1 VRGAL
6 LKVVE
11 EARIHERQVKA
22 ALRASPLPEPFFAS
36 RFSFSPYM
44 ACGHGCA
51 YCDGRAERY
60 WVEGEFDRDIVA
72 RTNVAERLERD
83 LARLRERAPVAVG
96 SGISDAYQ
104 PVEARLGLMRQAA
117 EVLLR
122 RGMPASVLT
131 KSALI
136 VRDLDLWREINAA
149 AGFTLSMSLVFTDD
163 ATRRIFEPGASPIE
177 ERLAALG
184 AFKAAGCGV
193 GVYAMP
199 LLPWISD
206 TPEALGRLLE
216 LCRSA
221 GADFVIPAGLTL
233 RPGRQKEFFLER
245 LAAAFPDLVPRY
257 RELYGEDRASGA
269 CRPAYG
275 RDVSR
280 RFARAVQAAGIATQ
294 VPHRVYRGRMPL
306 YDELYVLLCHMVEL
320 YRQRGTATG
329 RLEGALGRYRGWLA
343 GRKRTFNRRR
353 SETQAALEE
362 ELRAALVA
370 GGMETLLGN
379 SKLAG
384 FLRDVAIERK
394 VFDYVR
400 LELATPGGE
409 GGPSAP

>member
-1 VRGAL
+1 
-6 LKVVE
+6 
-11 EARIHERQVKA
+11 
-22 ALRASPLPEPFFAS
+22 
-36 RFSFSPYM
+36 M

-72 RTNVAERLERD
+72 RTNVAERLDHD

-122 RGMPASVLT
+122 RRMPASVLT
-131 KSALI
+131 KSSLV
-136 VRDLDLWREINAA
+136 VRDLDLWREVNAG
-149 AGFTLSMSLVFTDD
+149 AGFTLSVSLVFADD
-163 ATRRIFEPGASPIE
+163 GTRKIFEPGASPVE
-177 ERLAALG
+177 DRVAALG

-216 LCRSA
+216 LCR
-221 GADFVIPAGLTL
+221 GAAVDFVIPAGLTL

-245 LAAAFPDLVPRY
+245 LAAAYPDLVHRY
-257 RELYGEDRASGA
+257 RDLYGEDRASGA

-275 RDVSR
+275 RDVSL
-280 RFARAVQAAGIATQ
+280 RFARAVQAAGMATQ

-329 RLEGALGRYRGWLA
+329 RLQGALERYRAWLA
-343 GRKRTFNRRR
+343 EKKRAFNRRR
-353 SETQAALEE
+353 SCTQEALED
-362 ELRAALVA
+362 ELRAELAT
-370 GGMETLLGN
+370 GRMEDLLGN
-379 SKLAG
+379 GKLAA
-384 FLRDVAIERK
+384 FLREVAIGRK

-400 LELATPGGE
+400 LELAAAGGE
-409 GGPSAP
+409 GGPPARRTREPLAGVG